1 MITIELLERSP
12 YIKVTN
18 DKTFGKVLIVC
29 RDYNEEKETLINL
42 VERLLQNND

>member
-12 YIKVTN
+12 DIKVTN
-18 DKTFGKVLIVC
+18 DKTFGEVLIAC